1 MSTPETN
8 TQAKPDPSPTANL
21 QSARM
26 ALTAARQIILE
37 QASTLEH
44 GAARR
49 GMMSARSAIGLML
62 DEMAMKARPCDTIVD
77 LLIAL
82 SLPSKAN
89 DLETAKTRLK
99 EILPQ
104 PSITH
109 ERCIKLAELEGDSTP
124 DCGTP

>member
-1 MSTPETN
+1 
-8 TQAKPDPSPTANL
+8 
-21 QSARM
+21 M

-37 QASTLEH
+37 QASTLEY

-49 GMMSARSAIGLML
+49 GMMSARSSIGLML

-89 DLETAKTRLK
+89 DLEAAKARLK
-99 EILPQ
+99 EILP
-104 PSITH
+104 PTD
-109 ERCIKLAELEGDSTP
+109 KLAAVAMQMALALEDIIQWVHDGEEIDLRAAH
-124 DCGTP
+124 DAIRLYKLV